1 VTPQWLLDLSRKV
14 RGAFGPLPSAF
25 PEDWK
30 LLPALHVD
38 DEGWLVGDEV
48 QSMPMHS
55 SWRYAKLSTQHGDP
69 LAIVAHTS
77 ATNPGTARSMG
88 RRRTSPRQPED
99 RAASWHISVEADGSI
114 IQMASCEV
122 GTWHAAGHIKGAG
135 PANRVSVGIELI
147 GWEKGPWPAAQVQ
160 GACRV
165 WRAIVQSYGIKREL
179 AMVPHAVIDPQ
190 RRSDPGAEW
199 MTKHAELVLDYA
211 YAE

>member
-1 VTPQWLLDLSRKV
+1 MTPQWLLDLSRKV

-48 QSMPMHS
+48 QAMPMHS
-55 SWRYAKLSTQHGDP
+55 SWRYAKLSTPHGDP

-99 RAASWHISVEADGSI
+99 RAASWHISVEADG
-114 IQMASCEV
+114 
-122 GTWHAAGHIKGAG
+122 
-135 PANRVSVGIELI
+135 
-147 GWEKGPWPAAQVQ
+147 
-160 GACRV
+160 
-165 WRAIVQSYGIKREL
+165 
-179 AMVPHAVIDPQ
+179 
-190 RRSDPGAEW
+190 
-199 MTKHAELVLDYA
+199 
-211 YAE
+211 